1 MSDEYIGINIDA
13 DEKADWKQHVED
25 NKGEFESLTQLIIK
39 SVQREM
45 RGEHAEMV
53 PPEEPKEVRADVDF
67 TPIQERLDQMNDHI
81 SALTGEMRELELAT
95 DNSGENSD
103 MMELMVAI
111 HNALPQVE
119 DAGEFVSTQEELA
132 LPPKERSAITGH
144 VDDIAEALRADDWEV
159 SDAEVARAAAR
170 LAKEP
175 NNVHSI
181 LAEGDRLYY
190 EVK

>member
-111 HNALPQVE
+111 HNTLPQVE

-132 LPPKERSAITGH
+132 LPRRSARLSQGTWTTSLRH
-144 VDDIAEALRADDWEV
+144 SALTIGR
-159 SDAEVARAAAR
+159 SRTPK
-170 LAKEP
+170 LPEP
-175 NNVHSI
+175 PPDLLRSRTTSTLI